1 MRYKRD
7 VGEKTKKSFR
17 NKQVGIPRQAQCPIL
32 MIVGNGFVNFRDR
45 SFFMGGEGG
54 GGIRKFFELKG
65 GGGASQKLKA
75 EEIFYR

>member
-17 NKQVGIPRQAQCPIL
+17 NKQVRIPRQAQCPIL

-54 GGIRKFFELKG
+54 EASENFSSLKG
-65 GGGASQKLKA
+65 GGGHPKS
-75 EEIFYR
+75 